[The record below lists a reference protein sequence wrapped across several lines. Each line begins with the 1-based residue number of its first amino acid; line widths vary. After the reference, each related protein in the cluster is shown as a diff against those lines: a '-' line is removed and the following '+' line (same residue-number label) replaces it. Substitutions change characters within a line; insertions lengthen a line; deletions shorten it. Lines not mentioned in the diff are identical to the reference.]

1 MEIKELQAHA
11 KHIRRNIVKTV
22 AGAKS
27 GHPGGSLSAVEI
39 LTTIY
44 FNQMDIS
51 NENVNSLERDRFV
64 LSKGHVTPALYAVL
78 AEKGLIPEKELETF
92 RKINSDLQGH
102 PNMNDVAAVD
112 MSTGSLGQGISAAVG
127 MALSNKLHGLPYHVY
142 ALLGDGELQEGQ
154 VWEAAM
160 AAAHYHLDQL
170 LAFVDH
176 NGLQIDGKVVDVMNP
191 TPIDEK
197 FKAFGWHVQVVDGHD
212 FEALIEACEKAKAV
226 KGQPSVII
234 AKTIKGKGVSFM
246 ENQAKWHG
254 TAPNE
259 EQLAQALAELGE

>member
-1 MEIKELQAHA
+1 M
-11 KHIRRNIVKTV
+11 
-22 AGAKS
+22 
-27 GHPGGSLSAVEI
+27 
-39 LTTIY
+39 
-44 FNQMDIS
+44 
-51 NENVNSLERDRFV
+51 
-64 LSKGHVTPALYAVL
+64 
-78 AEKGLIPEKELETF
+78 
-92 RKINSDLQGH
+92 
-102 PNMNDVAAVD
+102 
-112 MSTGSLGQGISAAVG
+112 
-127 MALSNKLHGLPYHVY
+127 Y